1 MNKLFSQQA
10 RQGRLFTVLGTDV
23 LVLLRMDGSE
33 ELSGDFEWRV
43 EALSD
48 QPGLDLH
55 GLLGTHATVEIDHAN
70 GTRPFDGIVC
80 EARARGA
87 FENGFRYD
95 LVLRP
100 WLYAASLRRNM
111 RIFHNNTVLD
121 IVEEVLSAYVGF
133 GSPHLESRV
142 TGDYPILE
150 YTVQYGESDA
160 DFVRR
165 QLERHGI
172 SWSWQHEAG
181 NHTLLLTDSS
191 FSLPEIP
198 GASRPYYGI
207 DGFHQHEGEHFS
219 LWSSAE
225 RITTGAVRL
234 TEYNF
239 KIPMAAQEV
248 DHMGNAT
255 HPGGD
260 IESYDWPGDYLK
272 QREGQGVVNARVDAE
287 RGQAPRHKAE
297 GDVVSLG
304 AGWRV
309 TLRGDE
315 VPNATGQT
323 FVCLKAQHRFRAQ
336 AYGTG
341 DSGNDETP
349 YVGSYVLMPDD
360 TPYRPERRTI
370 GPRVQ
375 GPETAVVV
383 GEGEIDCDEHGR
395 ILCRFH
401 WDLEGAHTMRV
412 RVSQSWAS
420 KGWGG
425 MVIPRIGMEVIVE
438 HLRGDP
444 DKPIVTGCVFNGKN
458 DAPYPLPEHKTKSVF
473 RSDSH
478 KSAGFNE
485 LSFEDATGAENIALH
500 AQKDQTIKVLNNRMK
515 RVDNDQIESVGTNK
529 SIEVG
534 NNHQERIGG
543 STTITVGGGKAGLF
557 MGLSGVLGQA
567 ADDALN
573 VADEAGNPLIPTFLG
588 GIVASTIAGEVSS
601 NPRISAFDAA
611 GNHRA
616 IAGADQSSTGTAL
629 GSTLSPIMP
638 LSGVMNTIIEKF
650 QSDTIGIARTE
661 QIGAF
666 KNTMVGAVQNTR
678 VGAKQFTKIGEEQ
691 RLQVGKTKTAE
702 VGEEYTSHAGKRSA
716 HSSGKLYQI
725 SSKEKF
731 EGVSK
736 VWEIKADDTLLLTA
750 PGGYIE
756 INKSGIHIRGKAV
769 KIEGNT
775 IDFKSGGPGEGSK
788 CLRAMAANATPFVR

>member
-1 MNKLFSQQA
+1 MQKLFSQQA
-10 RQGRLFTVLGTDV
+10 RQGRLSTVLGTDV

-43 EALSD
+43 EVLSD

-55 GLLGTHATVEIDHAN
+55 ALLGTHATVEIDHAD

-100 WLYAASLRRNM
+100 WLHAASLRRNM
-111 RIFHNNTVLD
+111 RIFHNKTVID
-121 IVEEVLSAYVGF
+121 IVKEVLSAYVGF

-181 NHTLLLTDSS
+181 NHTLVLTDAS

-198 GASRPYYGI
+198 GASRPYYGVG
-207 DGFHQHEGEHFS
+207 GFHQHDEEHFS
-219 LWSSAE
+219 LWSSGQ

-248 DHMGNAT
+248 GHMGDAT

-272 QREGQGVVNARVDAE
+272 QSEGQGVVNTRVEAE
-287 RGQAPRHKAE
+287 RGQAPRHEAE
-297 GDVVSLG
+297 GDVISLS

-309 TLRGDE
+309 SLRGDE
-315 VPNATGQT
+315 VPGATGKT

-341 DSGNDETP
+341 ESGGDETP
-349 YVGSYVLMPDD
+349 YEGSYVLMPDD
-360 TPYRPERRTI
+360 TPYRPEQRTV

-395 ILCRFH
+395 ILCQFH
-401 WDLEGAHTMRV
+401 WDLESAHTMRV

-444 DKPIVTGCVFNGKN
+444 DKPIVTGCVYNGKN
-458 DAPYPLPEHKTKSVF
+458 DAPYPLPEHKT
-473 RSDSH
+473 RSTFKTDTH
-478 KSAGFNE
+478 QGEGFNE
-485 LSFEDATGAENIALH
+485 LRFEDESGQEEIYVH
-500 AQKDQTIKVLNNRMK
+500 AQRDRNSKVENNQSE
-515 RVDNDQIESVGTNK
+515 RVNVNKVESVGHDK
-529 SIEVG
+529 ASEIE
-534 NNHQERIGG
+534 NNLLQAVGG
-543 STTITVGGGKAGLF
+543 SMDLRVGPGNKGIVAPAGAKERPEGLPNVPVQFGPAGSDPGAGDLSISVERNKIQSVGANHDEKVRQNKYSDVGKSYHLDVRNEILITAGDRITLTCGQTRVVMEDNGTITVNGK
-557 MGLSGVLGQA
+557 
-567 ADDALN
+567 
-573 VADEAGNPLIPTFLG
+573 
-588 GIVASTIAGEVSS
+588 
-601 NPRISAFDAA
+601 
-611 GNHRA
+611 
-616 IAGADQSSTGTAL
+616 
-629 GSTLSPIMP
+629 
-638 LSGVMNTIIEKF
+638 
-650 QSDTIGIARTE
+650 
-661 QIGAF
+661 
-666 KNTMVGAVQNTR
+666 TMVITMD
-678 VGAKQFTKIGEEQ
+678 
-691 RLQVGKTKTAE
+691 RLI
-702 VGEEYTSHAGKRSA
+702 
-716 HSSGKLYQI
+716 KLL
-725 SSKEKF
+725 
-731 EGVSK
+731 
-736 VWEIKADDTLLLTA
+736 ADV
-750 PGGYIE
+750 
-756 INKSGIHIRGKAV
+756 V
-769 KIEGNT
+769 KIN
-775 IDFKSGGPGEGSK
+775 
-788 CLRAMAANATPFVR
+788 